1 MKNNKKTIYVGM
13 SADLIHPG
21 HLNILFEAS
30 KYGDV
35 IVGLL
40 TDEAIASY
48 KRLPF
53 MDYGQRE
60 IVIKSIKYVHSVVP
74 QCTLDYG
81 NNLEKY
87 KPDFVMHGDDWASGI
102 QKKTRQR
109 VIESLKKWGGKLI
122 EIPYTKNISSTKLNS
137 ALKEIGTTPELR
149 LKSLKRLLNAKSIL
163 KFMEI
168 HNGLSSLIVENT
180 KIDIDGKVEEF
191 DGMWGSSL
199 TDSTSRGMPDNEAVD
214 FSSRIQMINDALR
227 ITTKPII
234 FDADTGGIKEHFGL
248 VVRNLERLGVS
259 AAIIEDKTGLKQ
271 NSLFGNDVVQYQENP
286 EIFSEKIKYAKNCQ
300 ITEDF
305 MVFARIESLT
315 LDKPMEDAL
324 NRADIYIDAGAD
336 GIMIHSR
343 KNDPGEILEF
353 SKIFKKQYPSKNLIV
368 IPTSFNEIYDFELQN
383 AGVNIIIYANQLIRA
398 SYPAMISVA
407 ESILKNGRSKEVEK
421 NLMSVKEVLKFISDL

>member
-1 MKNNKKTIYVGM
+1 MKKNKKTIYVGM

-53 MDYGQRE
+53 MDYVQRE

-87 KPDFVMHGDDWASGI
+87 KPDFVMHGDDWVSGI
-102 QKKTRQR
+102 QKKTRER

-271 NSLFGNDVVQYQENP
+271 NSLFGNDVVQHQENP

-305 MVFARIESLT
+305 MVFARIESLI

-324 NRADIYIDAGAD
+324 GRADMYIDAGAD

>member
-1 MKNNKKTIYVGM
+1 MKKNKKTIYVGM

-102 QKKTRQR
+102 QKKTREQ

-122 EIPYTKNISSTKLNS
+122 EIPYTKNISSTKLNC

-271 NSLFGNDVVQYQENP
+271 NSLFGNDVVQHQENP

-305 MVFARIESLT
+305 MVFARIESLI

-324 NRADIYIDAGAD
+324 DRADIYIDAGAD

-343 KNDPGEILEF
+343 KKDPGEILEF

>member
-102 QKKTRQR
+102 QKKTRER

-305 MVFARIESLT
+305 MVFARIESLI

>member
-74 QCTLDYG
+74 QCTLDYV

-102 QKKTRQR
+102 QKKTRER
-109 VIESLKKWGGKLI
+109 VIESLKRWGGKLI

-180 KIDIDGKVEEF
+180 KINIDGKVEEF

-259 AAIIEDKTGLKQ
+259 AVIIEDKTGLKQ

-305 MVFARIESLT
+305 MIFARIESLI

-324 NRADIYIDAGAD
+324 DRADIYIDAGAD

>member
-1 MKNNKKTIYVGM
+1 MKKNKKTIYVGM

-102 QKKTRQR
+102 QKKTRER

-137 ALKEIGTTPELR
+137 ALKEIGTTP
-149 LKSLKRLLNAKSIL
+149 
-163 KFMEI
+163 
-168 HNGLSSLIVENT
+168 
-180 KIDIDGKVEEF
+180 
-191 DGMWGSSL
+191 
-199 TDSTSRGMPDNEAVD
+199 
-214 FSSRIQMINDALR
+214 
-227 ITTKPII
+227 
-234 FDADTGGIKEHFGL
+234 
-248 VVRNLERLGVS
+248 
-259 AAIIEDKTGLKQ
+259 
-271 NSLFGNDVVQYQENP
+271 
-286 EIFSEKIKYAKNCQ
+286 
-300 ITEDF
+300 
-305 MVFARIESLT
+305 
-315 LDKPMEDAL
+315 
-324 NRADIYIDAGAD
+324 
-336 GIMIHSR
+336 
-343 KNDPGEILEF
+343 
-353 SKIFKKQYPSKNLIV
+353 
-368 IPTSFNEIYDFELQN
+368 
-383 AGVNIIIYANQLIRA
+383 
-398 SYPAMISVA
+398 
-407 ESILKNGRSKEVEK
+407 
-421 NLMSVKEVLKFISDL
+421 